1 MDQKKMLYNQWISN
15 FSERKEIP
23 VIYPGKS
30 ANRIKNDAILQKYTS
45 FFHLSFKHISK
56 INFSMC
62 YFTLLKK
69 WQKKLQKYKGKQKEQ
84 ITLLMNIFILQGTRA
99 PDTLYNTE
107 QVSA

>member
-1 MDQKKMLYNQWISN
+1 M
-15 FSERKEIP
+15 
-23 VIYPGKS
+23 YPGKS
-30 ANRIKNDAILQKYTS
+30 ANRIKNDAILQKYMS
-45 FFHLSFKHISK
+45 FFHLSFKHTLK

-62 YFTLLKK
+62 CFTLLNK
-69 WQKKLQKYKGKQKEQ
+69 WQKKLQKYKGEQKEQ